1 MVGQQRDATVSANAP
16 TPVIEARGLVRDFST
31 ARGPLRAVDGVDLTL
46 HRGEV
51 YGFLGPNGA
60 GKSTLL
66 RMLVGVLDPT
76 AGGVTV
82 LGREVPR
89 QADELRQHVG
99 YMTQR
104 FSLYEDLSIGENLDF
119 ASEVFGFRGDER
131 RRRVEQALAT
141 YGLEERR
148 GQLAGT
154 LSGGWKQRLAL
165 ATATVHDPEILILDE
180 PTAGVDPSR
189 RRAFWERIFELAAD
203 GVTVLV
209 STHYMDEAVRCH
221 RLAMLRR
228 GRLVAEGEPAD
239 LVAALAGRVVE
250 VEAPSAEEAVLR
262 IRQRQDVESVTQLG
276 DRVHVLL
283 AEGTRAEAVAM
294 DLGAFLRGS
303 GTPGLA
309 GARVEPASPTL
320 EDVFVDAT
328 RARPELPAE
337 VA

>member
-1 MVGQQRDATVSANAP
+1 
-16 TPVIEARGLVRDFST
+16 VRDFVTT
-31 ARGPLRAVDGVDLTL
+31 AGPLRAVDGVDLTI
-46 HRGEV
+46 HRGDV
-51 YGFLGPNGA
+51 FGFLGPNGA

-66 RMLVGVLDPT
+66 RMLVGVVAPS
-76 AGGVTV
+76 AGEVTV

-89 QADELRQHVG
+89 QADDLRQHVG

-119 ASEVFGFRGDER
+119 AAEVFGFRGEDR
-131 RRRVEQALAT
+131 KKRVERALST
-141 YGLEERR
+141 YGLTERR
-148 GQLAGT
+148 DQLAGT

-228 GRLVAEGEPAD
+228 GRLVAEGEPAE

-250 VEAPSAEEAVLR
+250 VEAPSPEEAVLR
-262 IRQRQDVESVTQLG
+262 LRLRGDVESVTQLG

-283 AEGTRAEAVAM
+283 AAGSSAADLAPE
-294 DLGAFLRGS
+294 LGAFLRGS
-303 GTPGLA
+303 GSPGLA
-309 GARVEPASPTL
+309 GARVEPAAPTL

-328 RARPELPAE
+328 RARPELSAE
-337 VA
+337 GA